1 MFKRRVELTYWDRV
15 RGFIWP
21 QSGWRRTF
29 AYLTHR
35 IKRLPG
41 TPQSIAAGV
50 ACGVA
55 ASFTPLIGFHFILA
69 ALSAWLIGGSIIGS
83 AIGTAAGNPW
93 TFPLIWIG
101 IYRLG
106 ALILGWDVAEA
117 LPEGFTLT
125 YIFDNPIAVL
135 LPMTVGAVPAALVA
149 WTVTYWPVLSIVTKY
164 RELRR
169 RRLAMRSAQGQD
181 VRGRRRRAPL
191 AARKEGKA

>member
-1 MFKRRVELTYWDRV
+1 MFKRRVELTSWDRV

-21 QSGWRRTF
+21 QSGWRRAF
-29 AYLTHR
+29 AYMMHR

-55 ASFTPLIGFHFILA
+55 ASFTPMIGFHFLLA
-69 ALSAWLIGGSIIGS
+69 ALFAWLIGGSIIAS

-106 ALILGWDVAEA
+106 ALILGGDVAET
-117 LPEGFTLT
+117 LPEGLTLT

-169 RRLAMRSAQGQD
+169 RRLVRRRAQGED
-181 VRGRRRRAPL
+181 VRGRRRGAPL

>member
-21 QSGWRRTF
+21 QSGWRRAF
-29 AYLTHR
+29 AYMTHR
-35 IKRLPG
+35 VKRLPG

-55 ASFTPLIGFHFILA
+55 ASFTPMIGLHFLLA
-69 ALSAWLIGGSIIGS
+69 ALFAWLIGGNIIAS

-106 ALILGWDVAEA
+106 ALIMGWDVAET
-117 LPEGFTLT
+117 LPEGLTLT
-125 YIFDNPIAVL
+125 YIFDNPVAVL
-135 LPMTVGAVPAALVA
+135 LPMTVGALPAAVVA

-169 RRLAMRSAQGQD
+169 RRRVKRSAQGED